1 MSDFRNNLAE
11 KFLYTTP
18 SAKHQTA
25 FMTRQD
31 VNRYD
36 PGKYKAFTPVSLPDR
51 TWPDKVITKAPTWC
65 SVDLRDGNQALI
77 EPMSVSQK
85 RAMWDLLVDVG
96 FKEIEIG
103 FPAASQPDYDFVR
116 WLIEENKI
124 PDDVTVQV
132 LTQARRPLIERTFEA
147 LKGVK
152 QAIIHMYNSTSTIQR
167 EHVFKLDKAGII
179 DIAVNG
185 ARDVLECAQQNPD
198 STWRFQYSPE
208 SFTGTEMEFAV
219 EVCDAVNEVWQ
230 PTPQNK
236 VIINLPSTVEMATP
250 NVYADQIEWF
260 CRHIKNRDAIIL
272 SLHTHNDRGCGVAA
286 SELALMAGA
295 DRVEGTLMGNGER
308 TGNLDILVMG
318 MNMYSQGVDP
328 ELDFSDM
335 DRITAVVKECTQID
349 THPRHPY
356 AGRLVFTAFSGSHQD
371 AIKKC
376 LDRYQEGDSWD
387 IAYLPI
393 DPRDV
398 GRTYEDVVRVNSQ
411 SGKGGVAY
419 VMDSKYGFQLPRW
432 LQIEFSRVVQKAAE
446 DSGQEIPPDEIW
458 ELFQQTYLN
467 LASPLLLKSF
477 SIEKSGQ
484 HESIAGNIELEGQ
497 QFEVRGSGA
506 GMLEAFIDAL
516 ESTFGMDLQILE
528 YGEHAL
534 SQSSSAD
541 AVTYIQL
548 KHGNKRY
555 AGIAID
561 EDIVTSSV
569 NALLNAVSQAL
580 HASRQEAA

>member
-1 MSDFRNNLAE
+1 M
-11 KFLYTTP
+11 
-18 SAKHQTA
+18 
-25 FMTRQD
+25 
-31 VNRYD
+31 NRYNHS
-36 PGKYKAFTPVSLPDR
+36 KYKAFTPVALSGR
-51 TWPDKVITKAPTWC
+51 TWPDKVITQAPTWC

-85 RAMWDLLVDVG
+85 RKMYALLLDVG

-116 WLIEENKI
+116 WLIEEDKI
-124 PDDVTVQV
+124 PDDVTIQV
-132 LTQARRPLIERTFEA
+132 LTQARPQLIERTYEA
-147 LKGVK
+147 LKGAK

-167 EHVFKLDKAGII
+167 DHVFKLDKKGIS

-185 ARDVLECAQQNPD
+185 AKSVLECAQKAPETD
-198 STWRFQYSPE
+198 WYFQYSPE

-219 EVCDAVNEVWQ
+219 EVCDAVNDVWQ
-230 PTPQNK
+230 PSPERK

-260 CRHIKNRDAIIL
+260 CRHVKNRESIIL

-286 SELALMAGA
+286 SELGLMAGA

-308 TGNLDILVMG
+308 TGNLDIMVMG

-328 ELDFSDM
+328 KLDFSDM
-335 DRITAVVKECTQID
+335 DQIIAVVKECTQID
-349 THPRHPY
+349 VHPRHPY
-356 AGRLVFTAFSGSHQD
+356 AGSLVFTAFSGSHQD

-376 LDRYQEGDSWD
+376 LNIYKEGDTWD

-398 GRTYEDVVRVNSQ
+398 GQTYQDVIRVNSQ

-419 VMDSKYGFQLPRW
+419 VMESKYGFQLPRW
-432 LQIEFSRVVQKAAE
+432 LQIEFSRVVQQAAE
-446 DSGQEIPPDEIW
+446 ESGQEILPDQIW
-458 ELFQQTYLN
+458 ELFQQQYLN
-467 LASPLLLKSF
+467 LPSPLLLKSF
-477 SIEKSGQ
+477 SIEKAK
-484 HESIAGNIELEGQ
+484 HETISAVIELEGES
-497 QFEVRGSGA
+497 FEIKGQGA
-506 GMLEAFIDAL
+506 GMLEGFVDAL
-516 ESTFGMDLQILE
+516 ERTFDMSLQILE

-534 SQSSSAD
+534 SQSANAD
-541 AVTYIQL
+541 AVTYLQV
-548 KHGNKRY
+548 KYEGMRFT
-555 AGIAID
+555 GIAID

-569 NALLNAVSQAL
+569 NALLNAVSQVL
-580 HASRQEAA
+580 HARRQEAA

>member
-1 MSDFRNNLAE
+1 MK
-11 KFLYTTP
+11 KFN
-18 SAKHQTA
+18 SS
-25 FMTRQD
+25 
-31 VNRYD
+31 
-36 PGKYKAFTPVSLPDR
+36 KYQAFTPVALPDR
-51 TWPDKVITKAPTWC
+51 TWPDKVITEAPTWC

-77 EPMSVSQK
+77 EPMSVAQK
-85 RAMWDLLVDVG
+85 RKMWDLLVDIG
-96 FKEIEIG
+96 LKEIEIG

-124 PDDVTVQV
+124 PEDVSVQV
-132 LTQARRPLIERTFEA
+132 LTQARAPLIEKTFEA

-152 QAIIHMYNSTSTIQR
+152 RAIVHMYNSTSTIQR
-167 EHVFKLDKAGII
+167 EHVFKMDKGGII
-179 DIAVNG
+179 EIAVNG
-185 ARDVLECAQQNPD
+185 AKVVKACAENTPETEWQ
-198 STWRFQYSPE
+198 FQYSPE
-208 SFTGTEMEFAV
+208 SFTGTELKFAV

-230 PTPQNK
+230 PTPENK

-260 CRHIKNRDAIIL
+260 SRHVKNRDGIIL

-308 TGNLDILVMG
+308 TGNLDIMVMG
-318 MNMYSQGVDP
+318 MNMYSQGIDP
-328 ELDFSDM
+328 MLDFSDM
-335 DRITAVVKECTQID
+335 DRICSVVKECTQIEV
-349 THPRHPY
+349 HPRHPY
-356 AGRLVFTAFSGSHQD
+356 AGSLVFTAFSGSHQD

-376 LDRYQEGDSWD
+376 LDTYSEGDTWD

-419 VMDSKYGFQLPRW
+419 VMDSRYGFQLPRW
-432 LQIEFSRVVQKAAE
+432 LQIEFSRIVQKAAE
-446 DSGQEIPPDEIW
+446 ESGQEISPEQIW
-458 ELFQQTYLN
+458 KLFQQQYLN
-467 LASPLLLKSF
+467 IASPLTLKSF
-477 SIEKSGQ
+477 SIEKAE
-484 HESIAGNIELEGQ
+484 HESIKGVIELDGQ
-497 QFEVRGSGA
+497 EFEIQGEGA
-506 GMLEAFIDAL
+506 GMLEAFVDGL
-516 ESTFGMDLQILE
+516 EHTFGMELQIQE

-541 AVTYIQL
+541 AVTYLQL
-548 KHGNKRY
+548 KYEDERFT
-555 AGIAID
+555 GIAID

-569 NALLNAVSQAL
+569 NALLNAVSQVL
-580 HASRQEAA
+580 HTRRKEAA

>member
-1 MSDFRNNLAE
+1 VSQFNH
-11 KFLYTTP
+11 
-18 SAKHQTA
+18 S
-25 FMTRQD
+25 
-31 VNRYD
+31 
-36 PGKYKAFTPVSLPDR
+36 KYKAFTPIALPDR
-51 TWPDKVITKAPTWC
+51 TWPDKVINKAPTWC

-77 EPMSVSQK
+77 EPMSVTQK
-85 RAMWDLLVDVG
+85 RMLWDLLVDTG

-116 WLIEENKI
+116 WLIEENRI

-132 LTQARRPLIERTFEA
+132 LTQARRPLIEKTFEA

-152 QAIIHMYNSTSTIQR
+152 QAIIHMYNSTSTVQR
-167 EHVFKLDKAGII
+167 KDVFKLDKQGII

-185 ARDVLECAQQNPD
+185 AKDVLECASQHPD
-198 STWRFQYSPE
+198 SHWRFQYSPE
-208 SFTGTEMEFAV
+208 SFTGTELDFAV
-219 EVCDAVNEVWQ
+219 EVCDAVNDVWQ
-230 PTPQNK
+230 PTPENK

-260 CRHIKNRDAIIL
+260 LRHVKNRESIIL

-308 TGNLDILVMG
+308 TGNLDIMVMA
-318 MNMYSQGVDP
+318 MNMYSQGIDP
-328 ELDFSDM
+328 ELDFSDI
-335 DRITAVVKECTQID
+335 DRVTSTVKECTQIE

-356 AGRLVFTAFSGSHQD
+356 AGSLVFTAFSGSHQD

-376 LDRYQEGDSWD
+376 LDRYSEGDTWD

-432 LQIEFSRVVQKAAE
+432 LQIEFSRTVQKAAE
-446 DSGQEIPPDEIW
+446 ISGQEISPDQIW
-458 ELFQQTYLN
+458 ELFKTEYLD
-467 LASPLLLKSF
+467 LSSPLLLKSF
-477 SIEKSGQ
+477 SIEKSD
-484 HESIAGNIELEGQ
+484 HETISGTIQLDNQE
-497 QFEVRGSGA
+497 FEVRGEGA
-506 GMLEAFIDAL
+506 GMLEAFVDGL
-516 ESTFGMDLQILE
+516 ESTFDMELQVLE

-534 SQSSSAD
+534 SQSSTAD
-541 AVTYIQL
+541 AVTYLQL
-548 KHGNKRY
+548 KHDGNRFT
-555 AGIAID
+555 GIAID

-569 NALLNAVSQAL
+569 NALLNAVSQVL
-580 HASRQEAA
+580 RTQREEVAA

>member
-1 MSDFRNNLAE
+1 MKQFNHS
-11 KFLYTTP
+11 
-18 SAKHQTA
+18 
-25 FMTRQD
+25 
-31 VNRYD
+31 
-36 PGKYKAFTPVSLPDR
+36 KYKAFPPVSLPDR
-51 TWPDKVITKAPTWC
+51 TWPDRVITKAPTWC

-77 EPMSVSQK
+77 EPMSVAQK
-85 RAMWDLLVDVG
+85 RKLWALLVDTG

-132 LTQARRPLIERTFEA
+132 LTQARRPLIEKTFEA

-152 QAIIHMYNSTSTIQR
+152 QAIIHMYNSTSTVQR
-167 EHVFKLDKAGII
+167 RDVFKLDKQGII

-185 ARDVLECAQQNPD
+185 ARDVLECAQKHTG

-219 EVCDAVNEVWQ
+219 EICDAVNDVWQ
-230 PTPQNK
+230 PTPENK

-260 CRHIKNRDAIIL
+260 SRHIKHRESIML

-308 TGNLDILVMG
+308 TGNLDIMVMA
-318 MNMYSQGVDP
+318 MNMYSQGIDP
-328 ELDFSDM
+328 HLDFSDM
-335 DRITAVVKECTQID
+335 DRITSTVKECTQID

-356 AGRLVFTAFSGSHQD
+356 AGSLVFTAFSGSHQD

-376 LDRYQEGDSWD
+376 LDRYNEGDVWD

-419 VMDSKYGFQLPRW
+419 VMESKYGFQLPRW
-432 LQIEFSRVVQKAAE
+432 LQIEFSRTVQKAAE
-446 DSGQEIPPDEIW
+446 DSGQEISPDDIW
-458 ELFQQTYLN
+458 ELFKSEYLD
-467 LASPLLLKSF
+467 LPSPLLLKGF
-477 SIEKSGQ
+477 SIEKAERESVSGT
-484 HESIAGNIELEGQ
+484 IELEDEAFQISGT
-497 QFEVRGSGA
+497 GSGL
-506 GMLEAFIDAL
+506 LEAFVDAL
-516 ESTFGMDLQILE
+516 EGTFGMELQILE

-534 SQSSSAD
+534 SQSSNAD
-541 AVTYIQL
+541 AVTYLQL
-548 KHGNKRY
+548 KHEGKRY
-555 AGIAID
+555 TGIAID

-580 HASRQEAA
+580 HSRRQQAA

>member
-1 MSDFRNNLAE
+1 MKN
-11 KFLYTTP
+11 
-18 SAKHQTA
+18 
-25 FMTRQD
+25 
-31 VNRYD
+31 YD
-36 PGKYKAFTPVSLPDR
+36 HSKYKAFPPVALPDR
-51 TWPDKVITKAPTWC
+51 TWPDKVITRAPIWC

-85 RAMWDLLVDVG
+85 RKMYALLLEVG

-124 PDDVTVQV
+124 PDDVTIQV
-132 LTQARRPLIERTFEA
+132 LTQARPQLIQRTYEA
-147 LKGVK
+147 LKGAK
-152 QAIIHMYNSTSTIQR
+152 QAIIHMYNSTSVIQR
-167 EHVFKLDKAGII
+167 DHVFKMDKAGII

-185 ARDVLECAQQNPD
+185 AKSVLECAQQAPETD
-198 STWRFQYSPE
+198 WHFQYSPE

-219 EVCDAVNEVWQ
+219 EVCDAVNDVWQ
-230 PTPQNK
+230 PTPQRK

-260 CRHIKNRDAIIL
+260 SRHVQRRDSMIL

-286 SELALMAGA
+286 SELGLMAGA

-308 TGNLDILVMG
+308 TGNLDIMVMG

-328 ELDFSDM
+328 KLDFSDM
-335 DRITAVVKECTQID
+335 DHITSVVKDCTQID
-349 THPRHPY
+349 VHPRHPY
-356 AGRLVFTAFSGSHQD
+356 AGSLVFTAFSGSHQD

-376 LDRYQEGDSWD
+376 LNLYKEGDSWD

-398 GRTYEDVVRVNSQ
+398 GQTYQDVIRVNSQ

-419 VMDSKYGFQLPRW
+419 VMESKYGFQLPRW

-446 DSGQEIPPDEIW
+446 DSGQEIAPDQIW
-458 ELFQQTYLN
+458 ELFQKQYLD
-467 LASPLLLKSF
+467 LPAPLLLKSF
-477 SIEKSGQ
+477 SIEKAEHETISGV
-484 HESIAGNIELEGQ
+484 IELDGQ
-497 QFEVRGSGA
+497 PFEVKGEGA
-506 GMLEAFIDAL
+506 GMLEAFVDAM
-516 ESTFGMDLQILE
+516 ERTFAMSLQILE
-528 YGEHAL
+528 YGEHAM
-534 SQSSSAD
+534 SQSANAD
-541 AVTYIQL
+541 AVTYLQV
-548 KHGNKRY
+548 KYEGKRFT
-555 AGIAID
+555 GIAID

-569 NALLNAVSQAL
+569 NALLNAVSQVLRAR
-580 HASRQEAA
+580 RQAAA